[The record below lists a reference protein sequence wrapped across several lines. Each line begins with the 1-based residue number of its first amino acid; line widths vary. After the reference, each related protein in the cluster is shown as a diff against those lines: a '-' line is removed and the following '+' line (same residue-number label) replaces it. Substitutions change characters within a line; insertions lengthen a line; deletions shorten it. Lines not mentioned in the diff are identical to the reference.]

1 MSIFSYAFGGA
12 VTFSND
18 GSKVPGKKR
27 FIGPQ
32 NNFGA
37 TGEDSATYSIKQQL
51 KRYSS
56 TYQETT
62 AKFLLDIPGSEHL
75 NTKMLVAAYYWF
87 TGNESPEQFTP
98 DMFTMDNTSF
108 AEITLKS
115 FEESQEWKTDRLI
128 SLVTY
133 AMLIRRNQHEIN
145 LKRDSRRLRIQ
156 ESSDEETEDEFY
168 EDEKESDIEFDDE

>member
-12 VTFSND
+12 VIFSND
-18 GSKVPGKKR
+18 DSKTPGKKR

-32 NNFGA
+32 NNFGI
-37 TGEDSATYSIKQQL
+37 TGEDSATYNIKQQL

-56 TYQETT
+56 TYQEST

-87 TGNESPEQFTP
+87 TGNESPDLFTP

-108 AEITLKS
+108 VEITLKS
-115 FEESQEWKTDRLI
+115 FEDSQEWTTNRLI
-128 SLVTY
+128 SLSTY
-133 AMLIRRNQHEIN
+133 AMLIRRNQNEIN
-145 LKRDSRRLRIQ
+145 TKRDTRRLGIQ
-156 ESSDEETEDEFY
+156 ESSDEETEDEMT
-168 EDEKESDIEFDDE
+168 EDSSVEDYNE